1 MAVKFIAETDTLE
14 QFRLE
19 FNDLSANQ
27 FGDIAN
33 LSGSISASNLV
44 DAMNETISIATSTAG
59 WTVADDTST
68 TQIIGGG
75 DTLTVLGTS
84 NQIQSV
90 VTAPDR
96 LTLSSSFFKLL
107 RVLFLLTSTE
117 TDLLLP

>member
-1 MAVKFIAETDTLE
+1 MAVKFIAQTDTLE
-14 QFRLE
+14 KFRTE

-33 LSGSISASNLV
+33 LSGAISANNLV

-59 WTVADDTST
+59 FTIADDTSS

-75 DTLTVLGTS
+75 DTLTVLGTA

-90 VTAPDR
+90 VTPQDT
-96 LTLSSSFFKLL
+96 LTLSFPNDVTILI
-107 RVLFLLTSTE
+107 T
-117 TDLLLP
+117 